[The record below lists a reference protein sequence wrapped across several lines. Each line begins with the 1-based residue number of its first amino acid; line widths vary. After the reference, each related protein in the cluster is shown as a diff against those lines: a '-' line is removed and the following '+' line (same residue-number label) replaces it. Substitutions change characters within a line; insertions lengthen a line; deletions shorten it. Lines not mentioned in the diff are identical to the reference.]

1 MDYLYLLLK
10 LLIGFLIIILYLN
23 FTGKTQVSQ
32 MNAIDLIGNFILG
45 GIIGGVI
52 YSPNISMLQ
61 FLICLFMAI
70 AIIYSLNLLVK
81 KTNVFRSFAIGKPI
95 VLVKDGKFCLDAIK
109 NKQNKVDMV
118 SLASNLRILGFD
130 TFSKVNFLQIEP
142 NGQLSVRPN
151 TKESCLPGY
160 IFYVHG
166 VLDQEFLAQIE
177 KDEAWVMHCLKTA
190 GIDSLEKVYL
200 IELFEDKLFVLCQDG
215 ELKQIK
221 Y

>member
-45 GIIGGVI
+45 GILGGVI
-52 YSPNISMLQ
+52 YSPSISMLQ
-61 FLICLFMAI
+61 FIICLFMAI

-81 KTNVFRSFAIGKPI
+81 KTNFFRSFAIGKPI

-109 NKQNKVDMV
+109 NKQNKVDMI

-151 TKESCLPGY
+151 TNESCLPGY
-160 IFYVHG
+160 IFYVQG
-166 VLDQEFLAQIE
+166 VLDQEFLTQIE

-200 IELFEDKLFVLCQDG
+200 IEFFQDKLFVLCQDG
-215 ELKQIK
+215 EFKQIK